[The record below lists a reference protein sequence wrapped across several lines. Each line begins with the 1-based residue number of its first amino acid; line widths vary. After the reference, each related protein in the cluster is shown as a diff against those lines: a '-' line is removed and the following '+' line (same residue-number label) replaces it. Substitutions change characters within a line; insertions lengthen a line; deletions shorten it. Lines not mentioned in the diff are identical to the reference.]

1 MTEPGGFAYLRH
13 GVGVGAV
20 HDSGWRWAE
29 GGVGG
34 HDLGGIRDIVPG
46 IRASHEGSGSNDGG

>member
-1 MTEPGGFAYLRH
+1 MIEPGGIAYLRH

-20 HDSGWRWAE
+20 DDSGWPRAE
-29 GGVGG
+29 GGKGG
-34 HDLGGIRDIVPG
+34 HDLSGIRDIVPG